1 MRGFRDV
8 LVALD
13 FSPGSARVL
22 ATATRVIEDGGR
34 LHLLHVVEWIPGM
47 VEGTLV
53 GYANPTHL
61 RAMHLASE
69 RQLFAFAATCTGV
82 QTSTEVVEGHPA
94 RSILEVAERRGADLI
109 VLGAFGHPQVVRMRI
124 GAVAD
129 RVLRRATCPVLTVR
143 P

>member
-22 ATATRVIEDGGR
+22 ETACRVLDVGGR
-34 LHLLHVVEWIPGM
+34 LHLLHVVEWIPGV

-53 GYANPTHL
+53 GLSNPTHV
-61 RAMHLASE
+61 RALHVASE
-69 RQLFAFAATCTGV
+69 RQLQASAAACAGV
-82 QTSTEVVEGHPA
+82 TTTIEVVEGHPA
-94 RSILEVAERRGADLI
+94 RSILEVAERRGVELI
-109 VLGAFGHPQVVRMRI
+109 VLGTISRPGLARTRI
-124 GAVAD
+124 GPVAD
-129 RVLRRATCPVLTVR
+129 RVLRRSVCPVLTVR

>member
-22 ATATRVIEDGGR
+22 ETATRVLEVGGR
-34 LHLLHVVEWIPGM
+34 LHLLHVVEWIPGV

-53 GYANPTHL
+53 GYTNPAHVRSL
-61 RAMHLASE
+61 HAASE
-69 RQLFAFAATCTGV
+69 RMLLAFAASCAGLAPT
-82 QTSTEVVEGHPA
+82 TEVVEGHPA
-94 RSILEVAERRGADLI
+94 RSILEVAESRGADLI
-109 VLGAFGHPQVVRMRI
+109 VLGTIGHPRPARSRL
-124 GAVAD
+124 GSVAD
-129 RVLRRATCPVLTVR
+129 RVLRRAGCPVLTIR